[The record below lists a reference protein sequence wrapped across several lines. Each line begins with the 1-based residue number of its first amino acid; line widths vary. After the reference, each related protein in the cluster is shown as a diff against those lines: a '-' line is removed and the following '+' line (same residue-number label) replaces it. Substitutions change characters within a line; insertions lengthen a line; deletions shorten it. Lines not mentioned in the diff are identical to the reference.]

1 MMSDMAKCPGK
12 GCDKRETCARWWENH
27 PKSTRH
33 LWVASFYEEKP
44 CTHYIKEVVNEQSS
58 YFQNGNN

>member
-27 PKSTRH
+27 PKSNRH
-33 LWVASFYEEKP
+33 QWVADFYKEEP
-44 CTHYIKEVVNEQSS
+44 CTHYIKEVVIK
-58 YFQNGNN
+58 